1 MITKEIERVAS
12 VHWHGSLNQGN
23 GKISAGSGS
32 FTDLPYSLGSRFA
45 EDTGTNPEE
54 LLGAAHAACYAMQL
68 SALLTE
74 KEYDI
79 HHLDVQA
86 HVFMSTSAPRMIT
99 HIKLV
104 VHALV
109 DDLEAD
115 MFQTQAE
122 EAKRICPISKALAS
136 VPIELEAILD

>member
-1 MITKEIERVAS
+1 MITEDLERTARVR
-12 VHWHGSLNQGN
+12 WHGSIKGGN
-23 GKISAGSGS
+23 GKVSTGSGY
-32 FTDLPYSLGSRFA
+32 LQEVPYTWASRFG
-45 EDTGTNPEE
+45 EEKGTNPEE
-54 LLGAAHAACYAMQL
+54 LIGAAHAACFAMQL

-79 HHLDVQA
+79 HHIDVVA
-86 HVFMSTSAPRMIT
+86 HVFMSATAPRSIKR
-99 HIKLV
+99 IKLV

-122 EAKRICPISKALAS
+122 EAKRVCPVSRALAA

>member
-1 MITKEIERVAS
+1 MIVQDIERTAS
-12 VHWHGSLNQGN
+12 VRWHGSLKEGN
-23 GKISAGSGS
+23 GKASVGSG
-32 FTDLPYSLGSRFA
+32 FIKEVPYTWGSRFA
-45 EDTGTNPEE
+45 EEIGTNPEE
-54 LLGAAHAACYAMQL
+54 MLGAAHAACFAMQL

-79 HHLDVQA
+79 HHLDVTA
-86 HVFMSTSAPRMIT
+86 HVFITGTSPRTIT

-122 EAKRICPISKALAS
+122 EAKRTCPVSRALAS
-136 VPIELEAILD
+136 VPIELEAVLD

>member
-1 MITKEIERVAS
+1 MIIKEIESTAS
-12 VHWHGSLNQGN
+12 ARWHGSL
-23 GKISAGSGS
+23 KEGSGKAS
-32 FTDLPYSLGSRFA
+32 VSSGFIQEVPYTWGSRFA
-45 EDTGTNPEE
+45 GETGTNPEE
-54 LLGAAHAACYAMQL
+54 LLGAAHAACFAMQL

-79 HHLDVQA
+79 HHLDVTA
-86 HVFMSTSAPRMIT
+86 HVFMAGSSPRSIT

-122 EAKRICPISKALAS
+122 EAKRTCPVSKALAS